1 MRDLLEKFVELE
13 RRLSQERGEFSLFAL
28 FLREDASDKWDLIV
42 AAPWIEADRKEALAY
57 ITTQIQQLFDSE
69 ELARLS
75 RVVLVDQSNPALE
88 AINQSINCQHGQ
100 NEVRDSNFFGLQIKH
115 AYIITS
121 QRLNTG
127 AKVPA

>member
-1 MRDLLEKFVELE
+1 MRDLLGKFVELE
-13 RRLSQERGEFSLFAL
+13 RTLSQERGEFSLVAL

-42 AAPWIEADRKEALAY
+42 AAPWIEVDRKEALAY
-57 ITTQIQQLFDSE
+57 ITTQIQQRFNSE

-75 RVVLVDQSNPALE
+75 RVVPVDRSNPAVE
-88 AINQSINCQHGQ
+88 AMNQAINCQHGQ

-121 QRLNTG
+121 QRLNVD
-127 AKVPA
+127 AEVPA

>member
-1 MRDLLEKFVELE
+1 MRDLLGKFVELE

-42 AAPWIEADRKEALAY
+42 AAPWIDVDRKEALAY
-57 ITTQIQQLFDSE
+57 ITTQIQQLFNAE
-69 ELARLS
+69 ELPRLS
-75 RVVLVDQSNPALE
+75 RVVLVDQSNPAVE
-88 AINQSINCQHGQ
+88 ALNQAINCQHGQ

-121 QRLNTG
+121 QRLNVD
-127 AKVPA
+127 AEVPA